1 MVEKFSNLQINSKN
15 ILGWIELTRDI
26 NFNIDS
32 KEYKDISR
40 FILSNRRN
48 KVKEA
53 MWLLGKEN

>member
-48 KVKEA
+48 KIKEA
-53 MWLLGKEN
+53 MWLLGKEV

>member
-48 KVKEA
+48 KIKEA